1 MTVRPPGFWTQLDE
15 TNRDPKPEQIF
26 PSVHCENVS
35 SVSEVVG
42 FMMNRPPASH
52 VPASSGQQLP
62 ESEQPEVQSWI
73 APKLHVS
80 KA

>member
-1 MTVRPPGFWTQLDE
+1 M
-15 TNRDPKPEQIF
+15 F
-26 PSVHCENVS
+26 PSVHCEKVS

-62 ESEQPEVQSWI
+62 EREHPEAQS
-73 APKLHVS
+73 
-80 KA
+80 